1 MMVDKTGVGPDGSGQ
16 GTDPKQQPEEKSS
29 EQSEDEKSKPE
40 QKPEETQPAEKSSG
54 SRTCYYLLPE
64 SVCRGFLGQ
73 GTKSNQR
80 WMKLRTTV
88 QISSAVGSTKSKP
101 PLKREDSFLKRFSTR
116 QVPQTQE
123 TVDTGDDGEGGSG
136 SQSNLDDSSVRR
148 KRRRRLRHPRSVVN
162 PDENFYFYWLLVIT
176 VCVLYNLWT
185 LIVRQSFPELQ
196 MGYSTLWFSAD
207 AFTDVVFLCDIIVQ
221 FRTGYLEQGL
231 MVYNSKK
238 LAGHYLKS
246 NSFVLDVLALLP
258 LDLLQFNLGIQP
270 LLRFPRFLK
279 VYRVY
284 DYYYMVESRTVYPN
298 LWRVVNLI
306 HILLV
311 LAHWFGCFYYLLSE
325 TEGFKGD
332 WVYPYRPG
340 EYATL
345 SRKYLGSVYWSTL
358 TLTTIGDL
366 PTPETN
372 ADSVDASGNWFRN
385 TSFRNIRRKSRLLRF
400 NTNFGYIF
408 TIVSYLIGMFIFA
421 TIVGQ
426 VGNVIT
432 NRNANRLEF
441 ERLLDGAKTYMR
453 HHKVPGGMKRRVLRW
468 YDYSWSRGRIQG
480 GGDINTALGLLPDK
494 LKTELA
500 LHVNLSVLKKVTIFQ
515 ECQPEFLHDLVL
527 KMKAYIF
534 TPGDLICRKGEV
546 AREMFIIADGILEV
560 ISESGRVLTTMKAGD
575 FFGEIGILNLDGLN
589 KRTAD
594 VRSVGYSELFSLS
607 REDVLTA
614 MKDYPEAQEI
624 LQSLGRKRLMEAR
637 NINRGAKVAGG
648 DKKRKQAS
656 PPSPDSGDHKT
667 SKKIVDK
674 IRSDV
679 KGLRNVL
686 RKSRRG
692 TRTKDESLELQPLT
706 NVSGGQSGGHSNK
719 GLLCRMPRVW
729 SDETSQEEDSPAPKD
744 ESKGQSKPLLQRLKI
759 CKDKQEKDDG
769 ERGDEG
775 KRGGAEP
782 EGDAKDKE
790 PEPIG
795 VGLPLLQRLLLLKQ
809 KEDREAAEIKAAAS
823 NTAEILASTVRT
835 QQQKS
840 PVSKPRKK
848 WKELAPTPCQAAM
861 NQVETTKNTIANSSI
876 TKKENVVIKKS
887 ADAQAS
893 SSCSKPGACGSKE
906 NVNAESTGGGGGGAK
921 PPEPKRTNSGTKPW
935 SLLKNATVLSAP
947 PSGAKEPTVMP
958 GTQTPD
964 PAPTPA
970 PTTSTTPNTSLAT
983 NLESKHVRINSIAQS
998 FCRDTKKSAEAQL
1011 DNKLDIPLRIPFT
1024 RKPGVL
1030 RVRQGIRM
1038 YKSIE
1043 DLSPEYSG
1051 LPFVKK
1057 LKILNERQ
1065 KLAELERDAF
1075 LRSTS
1080 LDSSGENEN
1089 TFDTATL
1096 TRSHSEAIAIEL
1108 VLRNQQSRNAKAA
1121 RPANLPKT
1129 FDPVA
1134 NTPLVSPES
1143 NETQER
1149 KHLKSILKK
1158 LSSNN
1163 LFKKDEEAP
1172 QKNQSDPT
1180 TAAPAA
1186 KIDPN
1191 IKRLMRAQTFEGFAA
1206 RHSKLT
1212 KSVTFNRDTLQS
1224 PPATAASPTVKD
1236 LEVQLCLPVKST
1248 VEEVKSEP
1256 LEAPVSSGEERL
1268 QTGQV
1273 DKSVSPSRNPDL
1285 IPDVD
1290 RIPTVAEASTPV
1302 DVISAQFAMCVAGDA
1317 AAPSG
1322 GSQQNITCSTQTDSA
1337 TFDGGTDGGGGAE
1350 VFAFPE
1356 SMSIT
1361 QFTSVQKSFRPDS
1374 LLLPSHSLEEE
1385 YFNDILNG
1393 IKHVIQGHLE
1403 DVQTKF
1409 KSKIV
1414 NLEQEV
1420 RTRDEIIARLQQK
1433 IHRLEA
1439 GIRHSSESDSDSD
1452 MDDSDEY
1459 SDQPFMRGDSVDT
1472 VVGPSEEGVWVDE
1485 SGRCGSKTGL
1495 RGYQCNRRSWEDH
1508 SEEES
1513 LELQDLPRSITPQPM
1528 WTTVEIGSESSDS
1541 PGSLDSEHSVSGSTS
1556 EQDLR
1561 FRKHDCNW
1569 EIQML
1574 ARELDRRKTD
1584 RVQERRDRDRDRKQ
1598 RYRKHKPRSTDSNQL
1613 SELLSPESGGS
1624 QELFVLDPS
1633 SLAAYN
1639 LNPKLRTR
1647 TETVSRSSS
1656 NLTLP
1661 TVANPIAPP
1670 EGLYQKSLSIGS
1682 LHSSISSSVRRGF
1695 HLLRNSSTTQPPEAA
1710 PSTGPPYS
1718 PDIVPT
1724 ISQACLPPPPPPN
1737 I

>member
-54 SRTCYYLLPE
+54 SR
-64 SVCRGFLGQ
+64 
-73 GTKSNQR
+73 TKSNQR

-372 ADSVDASGNWFRN
+372 AE
-385 TSFRNIRRKSRLLRF
+385 
-400 NTNFGYIF
+400 YIF

-500 LHVNLSVLKKVTIFQ
+500 LHVNLSVLKK
-515 ECQPEFLHDLVL
+515 PEFLHDLVL

-775 KRGGAEP
+775 KRGGGEP

-906 NVNAESTGGGGGGAK
+906 NINAESTGGGGGGAK

-970 PTTSTTPNTSLAT
+970 PTTSTIPNSSLAT
-983 NLESKHVRINSIAQS
+983 NLERDPHVQVHRG
-998 FCRDTKKSAEAQL
+998 
-1011 DNKLDIPLRIPFT
+1011 PLA
-1024 RKPGVL
+1024 GVL
-1030 RVRQGIRM
+1030 RAPVRQEAQDPQRAAEAGRAR
-1038 YKSIE
+1038 E
-1043 DLSPEYSG
+1043 G
-1051 LPFVKK
+1051 RLP
-1057 LKILNERQ
+1057 
-1065 KLAELERDAF
+1065 AEHQPGLERGEREH
-1075 LRSTS
+1075 LRHRHPHPEPLGGHRHRAGSPQPAVAQRQ
-1080 LDSSGENEN
+1080 G
-1089 TFDTATL
+1089 
-1096 TRSHSEAIAIEL
+1096 R
-1108 VLRNQQSRNAKAA
+1108 A

-1163 LFKKDEEAP
+1163 LFKKDEEVP

-1248 VEEVKSEP
+1248 VEELKSEP
-1256 LEAPVSSGEERL
+1256 LETPVPSIEERL

-1302 DVISAQFAMCVAGDA
+1302 DVISAQFAMCVAGDVA

-1322 GSQQNITCSTQTDSA
+1322 VGQQNITCSTQTDAA
-1337 TFDGGTDGGGGAE
+1337 TFDGGTDGGGQAE
-1350 VFAFPE
+1350 
-1356 SMSIT
+1356 
-1361 QFTSVQKSFRPDS
+1361 
-1374 LLLPSHSLEEE
+1374 
-1385 YFNDILNG
+1385 
-1393 IKHVIQGHLE
+1393 E

-1439 GIRHSSESDSDSD
+1439 GIRHSSESDTDSD

-1598 RYRKHKPRSTDSNQL
+1598 SNQL

-1710 PSTGPPYS
+1710 PSAGPPYS